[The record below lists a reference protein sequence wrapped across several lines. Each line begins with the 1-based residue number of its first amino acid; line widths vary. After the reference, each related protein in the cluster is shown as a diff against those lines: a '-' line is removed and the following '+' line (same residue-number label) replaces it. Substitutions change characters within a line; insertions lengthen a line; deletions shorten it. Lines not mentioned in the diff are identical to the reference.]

1 MAQGKGSA
9 KAGGAT
15 RDLGQKEHRSDTAE
29 SYTDILCTSCGDINS
44 KLHADSCQEPNE
56 LVPKLF
62 GPIRERYANRPGGYT
77 RVLRIEPMKE
87 DQAESAI
94 LELVDGPKDLKF
106 AMTAKTL
113 AQLPKNKQL
122 DNMTALNV
130 KKATQFRKDGVES
143 LRKMVSQMRVA
154 KEKGIDDRVL
164 PPPRKVY
171 PEEKLKREMHYYQDV
186 DFYKLPNKIVKTVK
200 KPKKEERTALVAD
213 SEVAQTQVEARS
225 S

>member
-9 KAGGAT
+9 TASGAT
-15 RDLGQKEHRSDTAE
+15 RDTGQEEHRGDPAE
-29 SYTDILCTSCGDINS
+29 SYTDILCTGYDIKYQS
-44 KLHADSCQEPNE
+44 HANGCQEPNE

-113 AQLPKNKQL
+113 AQHPQNRQL
-122 DNMTALNV
+122 DRMTALNV
-130 KKATQFRKDGVES
+130 KKTTQFRKDGVEG
-143 LRKMVSQMRVA
+143 LREMVSQMRVA

-171 PEEKLKREMHYYQDV
+171 PEEKMKREMHYYQDV
-186 DFYKLPNKIVKTVK
+186 DFYKLPNKLVKIPK
-200 KPKKEERTALVAD
+200 KSKKEESTALMAD